1 MLGAVTEAHELGP
14 LEIRVLEQLDS
25 AQPQS
30 VAKIQGLLQKA
41 GHHLAYTTVMTVLSR
56 LYGKG
61 VVTRRRDGKRYLY
74 LLSANSK
81 RASGMLSRLHQR
93 LFGVAR
99 LAPVTALLNEADVS
113 TEELKELR
121 RLIDAKLKE
130 KKP

>member
-1 MLGAVTEAHELGP
+1 MSVVTASHELGP
-14 LEIRVLEQLDS
+14 LEVRILEQLGQGAPRS
-25 AQPQS
+25 VGEVQQS
-30 VAKIQGLLQKA
+30 LKEA
-41 GHHLAYTTVMTVLSR
+41 GYQLAYTTVMTVLGR
-56 LYGKG
+56 LHGKG
-61 VVTRRRDGKRYLY
+61 VLVRHREGKRYLY
-74 LLSANSK
+74 GVSSKSA

-130 KKP
+130 RKR